1 MVTLAVVAGLGA
13 WFAFS
18 GSDTKHPKASPTGS
32 AARPTSGV
40 APGVSSP
47 ATISL
52 AQAWTVGG
60 AGTGAASDAVRGGW
74 AGNSKVFVVR
84 ASGVTMYDPAT
95 GAVNGEVALPSTL
108 KTICNSMA
116 KPAGGIGLVG
126 WAGASGDCDS
136 VSAVDLAE
144 GTVLWTQQLEGVGA
158 PWEMALSANE
168 TEAVIG
174 AGSFVFA
181 YDLRTGSPLW
191 TWQSPPTG
199 ALDDHW
205 DVHDVLASPQSVAL
219 TLQRADDA
227 ANYVGAVASLD
238 PTTGALRRQAA
249 LADGPDS
256 WPNLLSASPIIVFD
270 QFRPAGSGGDRKGR
284 IIVFDDALA
293 PRTQLPGGDDGI
305 TVEQSNLLDG
315 LNRYCG
321 AVVVHGN
328 VLYAAIGS
336 ADDVRSVGAYDL
348 TTGRRMW
355 TKSTGVV
362 GYPLPLSA
370 DDEGVLVLVGE
381 DHGTD
386 AEVLRM
392 SAADGN
398 LSTIHTLHGEDVTV
412 DPAGLAYVL
421 GDRVLLFNGSRS
433 TPTIQAFAVS

>member
-18 GSDTKHPKASPTGS
+18 GSDTKHAKASPTAS
-32 AARPTSGV
+32 ATRPTAAV
-40 APGVSSP
+40 TAGVSSP
-47 ATISL
+47 ATIGL

-95 GAVNGEVALPSTL
+95 GAVNGEVAPPSTL

-116 KPAGGIGLVG
+116 KPADGIGLVG

-144 GTVLWTQQLEGVGA
+144 GTVLWTQQLKGVGA
-158 PWEMALSANE
+158 PWEMALSATE

-174 AGSFVFA
+174 AGSFVCA

-238 PTTGALRRQAA
+238 PSTGALNRS
-249 LADGPDS
+249 G
-256 WPNLLSASPIIVFD
+256 IGG
-270 QFRPAGSGGDRKGR
+270 GSMR
-284 IIVFDDALA
+284 
-293 PRTQLPGGDDGI
+293 
-305 TVEQSNLLDG
+305 
-315 LNRYCG
+315 
-321 AVVVHGN
+321 
-328 VLYAAIGS
+328 
-336 ADDVRSVGAYDL
+336 
-348 TTGRRMW
+348 
-355 TKSTGVV
+355 
-362 GYPLPLSA
+362 
-370 DDEGVLVLVGE
+370 
-381 DHGTD
+381 
-386 AEVLRM
+386 
-392 SAADGN
+392 
-398 LSTIHTLHGEDVTV
+398 
-412 DPAGLAYVL
+412 
-421 GDRVLLFNGSRS
+421 
-433 TPTIQAFAVS
+433 